1 MLKATK
7 RASIPVYRVCFVR
20 AGLCE
25 REKVPRLLIRVS
37 REGSRVVLVI
47 PTGSVGHFLLAWP
60 LRLSFPMPLFL
71 HGALAGGVQRAG
83 LPLLFPALT
92 LH

>member
-1 MLKATK
+1 MAIWGAKPSLGQMQSPGSKTEKARDYQRNQGIHSLARKVQLLMETRVLKATK

-37 REGSRVVLVI
+37 REGSHV
-47 PTGSVGHFLLAWP
+47 
-60 LRLSFPMPLFL
+60 
-71 HGALAGGVQRAG
+71 
-83 LPLLFPALT
+83 
-92 LH
+92 